1 MQRILVAIIP
11 ALVMYL
17 SISTAAVAVEAGEAD
32 SIALTI
38 YNDDLALIRET
49 RLLALAAGTQD
60 VILTDVSGALRP
72 NTVHLNIP
80 GLSGYSLLE
89 QNYDYDLV
97 SREKLMERFIGKRIT
112 LVDDELG
119 SKISGTLLSVSGGII
134 LDNGGEIL
142 LNPPGR
148 VVLPPGA
155 ADELLLRP
163 TLSWLLYSPEKT
175 NAEAE
180 ITYLSRG
187 LSWEADYV
195 LQLNKN
201 DTAAGIEGWVTL
213 SNYSGTTY
221 NNAQLKL
228 VAGDVNQV
236 SQPDMR
242 MAKAEML
249 ADGMG
254 AGAGGFVEEEFFEYH
269 LYQLGRA
276 TTIRN
281 NQQKQIGL
289 LSAQEVP
296 MEKIFLFNAEY
307 GGDVRVMVEFTNEEE
322 AGMGMPLPEG
332 VVRVFKA
339 DSGGDVQFVG
349 EDRIDHTPRDEDVRL
364 EIGNA
369 FDIVG
374 ETRKMDYRD
383 IGDGFEADYVVNLR
397 NHKEKDDVVV
407 TVEMNGLW
415 GDWEVISSNFDF
427 IREDVSTLQFDIP
440 VPADGEAELKFSYR
454 VEWK

>member
-17 SISTAAVAVEAGEAD
+17 SITTAAVAVEAGEAD

-374 ETRKMDYRD
+374 ESRQMDYRD